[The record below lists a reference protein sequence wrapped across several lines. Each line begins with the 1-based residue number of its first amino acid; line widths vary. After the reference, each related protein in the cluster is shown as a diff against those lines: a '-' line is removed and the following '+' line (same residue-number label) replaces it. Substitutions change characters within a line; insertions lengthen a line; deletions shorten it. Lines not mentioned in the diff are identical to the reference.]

1 MDSAADYEL
10 WYQDESEFHLHPHL
24 TRAWMPRGR
33 QMRVRSPGRNRKMTA
48 FGAWRYGH
56 GSLLYHTQPQKTAWG
71 FRILLQKLVRRARRT
86 GRRIILV
93 MDQGNPHHAKAIH
106 HDLQDAKE
114 HVEVFWLPHYSP
126 ELNLIEILWRH
137 LKRSRMANVLF
148 RSFRQFR
155 THLDELLSD
164 FAMQPDLTLRIAT
177 PNCRAANRK
186 NLMLGT

>member
-1 MDSAADYEL
+1 
-10 WYQDESEFHLHPHL
+10 
-24 TRAWMPRGR
+24 MPRGR
-33 QMRVRSPGRNRKMTA
+33 QMRVRSPGRNRKMTV

-56 GSLLYHTQPQKTAWG
+56 GAFLYHTQPRKTAWG
-71 FRILLQKLVRRARRT
+71 FRILLQKIVRRARRT

-106 HDLQDAKE
+106 HDLQDVKE
-114 HVEVFWLPHYSP
+114 HVEVFWLSHYSP

-137 LKRSRMANVLF
+137 LKRTRMANVLF
-148 RSFRQFR
+148 RSFRQLR

-164 FAMQPDLTLRIAT
+164 FAVKPDLSLQIVT
-177 PNCRAANRK
+177 PNCQMANRK

>member
-1 MDSAADYEL
+1 
-10 WYQDESEFHLHPHL
+10 
-24 TRAWMPRGR
+24 MPRGQ

-56 GSLLYHTQPQKTAWG
+56 GSLLYHTQPRKTAWG

-106 HDLQDAKE
+106 HDLQVVKE

-137 LKRSRMANVLF
+137 LKRSRMANMLF
-148 RSFRQFR
+148 RSFRRFA

-164 FAMQPDLTLRIAT
+164 FAMQPDLTLRLIT
-177 PNCRAANRK
+177 PNCRMANRK
-186 NLMLGT
+186 NLLLGT